1 MALSG
6 SQTPSQGQQ
15 SSIQAAEFGS
25 DVTGIQGCL
34 GRGGEARL
42 KKILKSPRQGREN
55 VVRVVCL
62 FSEDSSLW
70 ILNSTSG
77 RAEVCGKE
85 MAPFRQTSGHRQG
98 EPGGKE
104 RHTFNCTEVAERQTE
119 AMPKGTQEAIRLTC
133 RQFCGSKTSSS
144 SLSPNGIHLP
154 GKMGSGAG
162 QGQACRRSWGLRL
175 AEAGEGQSKETRV
188 SQPIW
193 EMAPLCPKLK
203 PLRT

>member
-1 MALSG
+1 MNSNLPDAYAYPRNSSPLALSG

-70 ILNSTSG
+70 ILNSTGG

-85 MAPFRQTSGHRQG
+85 MAPFRQMSGHRQG
-98 EPGGKE
+98 EPEGKE

-119 AMPKGTQEAIRLTC
+119 AMPKGTQRLL
-133 RQFCGSKTSSS
+133 GSHAGSSVAAR
-144 SLSPNGIHLP
+144 LHRAAYLQ
-154 GKMGSGAG
+154 MGSTCLVRWARELGRA
-162 QGQACRRSWGLRL
+162 RP
-175 AEAGEGQSKETRV
+175 AEDLGD
-188 SQPIW
+188 
-193 EMAPLCPKLK
+193 
-203 PLRT
+203 